1 MTQIGQMY
9 EKEKIEYG
17 NQRVLEEKTKIAKI
31 LLQEDIDIAVLMKAT
46 GFTEEELLRLQ
57 DTAMTF
63 LAIPQNAAD

>member
-57 DTAMTF
+57 DTAMTV
-63 LAIPQNAAD
+63 

>member
-31 LLQEDIDIAVLMKAT
+31 LLQEDVDIAVLMKAT
-46 GFTEEELLRLQ
+46 GFTKEELLRLQ
-57 DTAMTF
+57 DVGITV
-63 LAIPQNAAD
+63 

>member
-17 NQRVLEEKTKIAKI
+17 NQRALKEKTDIAKI
-31 LLQEDIDIAVLMKAT
+31 LLQEGVDTVRIMKAT

-57 DTAMTF
+57 DAGVTV
-63 LAIPQNAAD
+63 

>member
-17 NQRVLEEKTKIAKI
+17 NQRVLEEKMKIAKI
-31 LLQEDIDIAVLMKAT
+31 LLQEDVDIAVLMKAT

-57 DTAMTF
+57 DAGVTV
-63 LAIPQNAAD
+63 

>member
-31 LLQEDIDIAVLMKAT
+31 LLQEDVDIAVLMKAT

-57 DTAMTF
+57 DVGITV
-63 LAIPQNAAD
+63 

>member
-31 LLQEDIDIAVLMKAT
+31 LLQEDVDIAVLMKAT
-46 GFTEEELLRLQ
+46 GFTEVLLRLQ
-57 DTAMTF
+57 DVGRTV
-63 LAIPQNAAD
+63 

>member
-31 LLQEDIDIAVLMKAT
+31 LLQEDVDIAVLMKAT
-46 GFTEEELLRLQ
+46 GFTELLRLQ
-57 DTAMTF
+57 DVGITV
-63 LAIPQNAAD
+63 

>member
-31 LLQEDIDIAVLMKAT
+31 LLQEDVDIAVLMKAT

-57 DTAMTF
+57 DAGVTV
-63 LAIPQNAAD
+63 